1 MIKTSINQRTTK
13 LNWINIILYLIILM
27 SIFSCS
33 NDKKEKIIVVD
44 EDTKIKCEYTIV
56 NNKKNDEYVC
66 YYENE
71 KISEKGR
78 YVDDKL
84 DGTVEEY
91 YENGSLKSQTQYK
104 MGVMDGDYRSYY
116 KNGNLYEK
124 VSYYN
129 GVRLGY
135 YERFDS
141 IPQRLML
148 RVEYIKVP
156 KEHKNYKFDDYVNR
170 LWFFINGDTTIVS
183 VDSEAYSIKSNENK
197 KGIIIKC
204 HFRDLTTSDNSSESD
219 VKLDKVTLLI
229 GDSVKKDTIDLN
241 YHGQKRVDYNY
252 EYKLTDIERG
262 WIEGSLV
269 GTYIY
274 DKKVNGDSLV
284 SYSSNRRLY
293 FNWNIKDEKI
303 INF

>member
-1 MIKTSINQRTTK
+1 
-13 LNWINIILYLIILM
+13 M
-27 SIFSCS
+27 SITSCF
-33 NDKKEKIIVVD
+33 NDEKIKIIVID

-56 NNKKNDEYVC
+56 NNKKNGEYVC
-66 YYENE
+66 FNENK
-71 KISEKGR
+71 KISEKGI
-78 YVDDKL
+78 YVNDKL

-91 YENGSLKSQTQYK
+91 YENGNLKSQTQYK
-104 MGVMDGDYRSYY
+104 MGIMDGDYRSYY

-148 RVEYIKVP
+148 RVEYISVP
-156 KEHKNYKFDDYVNR
+156 KEHEENYKYDDYVNR
-170 LWFFINGDTTIVS
+170 VWIYIDGDTNFVS
-183 VDSEAYSIKSNENK
+183 VDSDAYSIKSNENK

-204 HFRDLTTSDNSSESD
+204 HFSNNSTDE
-219 VKLDKVTLLI
+219 KLDKVTLLI
-229 GDSVKKDTIDLN
+229 GDSVRKDTIDLN
-241 YHGQKRVDYNY
+241 FNGQKRVDYNY
-252 EYKLTDIERG
+252 DYKLTDIERG
-262 WIEGSLV
+262 WIQGSLV